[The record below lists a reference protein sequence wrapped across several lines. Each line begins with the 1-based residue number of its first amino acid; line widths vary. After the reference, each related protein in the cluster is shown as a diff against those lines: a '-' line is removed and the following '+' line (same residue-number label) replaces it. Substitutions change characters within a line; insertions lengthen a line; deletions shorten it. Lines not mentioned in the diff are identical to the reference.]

1 VSPVLEAWQ
10 VSWLIPAPS
19 EGAGTPSVLPWL
31 VTAGAATI
39 ARWHPFTRLWQLTG
53 QRGNP

>member
-1 VSPVLEAWQ
+1 MSPVLEAWQ

-39 ARWHPFTRLWQLTG
+39 AR
-53 QRGNP
+53 